1 MPRAYVPVVDGTVT
15 LANRLRDP
23 KADRVTR
30 EAAWIVRVSRPTRV
44 AARAGGCLSGGAR
57 PVVVRGHLQFRS
69 RHIMEA
75 VLIVYYSRTG
85 TACQV
90 AQRLAAQSGWA
101 LAEVGDR
108 RPRAGFSGD
117 ARCVLENVLRMRAS
131 YRYEGP
137 ALDGFEQVIVIAPV
151 WAGRLA
157 SPMRTF
163 LADRLPFPAR
173 LSAVCVMAARGAFN
187 AIEEIARLT
196 STLPA
201 PVLALLQRD
210 VASGLSQDAI
220 SGFIDQV
227 RATASREASRR
238 RAAWLSP
245 SEA

>member
-1 MPRAYVPVVDGTVT
+1 
-15 LANRLRDP
+15 
-23 KADRVTR
+23 
-30 EAAWIVRVSRPTRV
+30 
-44 AARAGGCLSGGAR
+44 
-57 PVVVRGHLQFRS
+57 
-69 RHIMEA
+69 MEA
-75 VLIVYYSRTG
+75 VLIVYDSRTG
-85 TACQV
+85 TARQV

-101 LAEVGDR
+101 LAEVGDL

-163 LADRLPFPAR
+163 LADRLLFPVR

-187 AIEEIARLT
+187 AIEEIAGLT

-210 VASGLSQDAI
+210 VASGLSQDEI
-220 SGFIDQV
+220 SGFIHQV
-227 RATASREASRR
+227 RATASRDASRR

>member
-1 MPRAYVPVVDGTVT
+1 MD
-15 LANRLRDP
+15 
-23 KADRVTR
+23 
-30 EAAWIVRVSRPTRV
+30 
-44 AARAGGCLSGGAR
+44 RAGWRSAGRCPG
-57 PVVVRGHLQFRS
+57 RGHLQFRA
-69 RHIMEA
+69 RHITEA
-75 VLIVYYSRTG
+75 VLIVYDSRTG
-85 TACQV
+85 TARQV

-101 LAEVGDR
+101 LAEVGDL

-157 SPMRTF
+157 SPMRIF
-163 LADRLPFPAR
+163 LADRLLFPVR

-187 AIEEIARLT
+187 AIEEIAGLT
-196 STLPA
+196 STLLA

-210 VASGLSQDAI
+210 VASGLSQDEI
-220 SGFIDQV
+220 SGFIHQV
-227 RATASREASRR
+227 RATAFRDASRR